1 MEKNDER
8 ADGAVADGNDL
19 LLLMVGALFWA
30 ACCLAARCGLFVAY
44 GRVSFPTLLGVAQVR
59 AAVAIA
65 TVVYALAAAFAPDS
79 RAFWWAGACLSAV
92 CVGTVH
98 YCLIDKGTAA
108 RFAFIPL
115 IAATGACLLPAWWG
129 PDAAWHA
136 GAWLWVAA
144 SAASIACDARSYGR
158 LSAIDM
164 AHLFLDA
171 HALYA
176 SGLSAPYV
184 HPLLPL
190 AAGVVWLLRGLDAII
205 GSQRRPGSPPAALLG
220 VVRLWRAALIAGVIN
235 ATLFILLGGMSGSDG
250 WPVLGPCVRV
260 IALLALLT
268 EEQTSIPSALA
279 EPYVIA
285 LMERAGW
292 KRPPPRGRMARR
304 VRAPV
309 S

>member
-1 MEKNDER
+1 MEKNNER
-8 ADGAVADGNDL
+8 TDDMMAHTSDL
-19 LLLMVGALFWA
+19 LLLMMGALFWV
-30 ACCLAARCGLFVAY
+30 ACCLTARCGLLVAY
-44 GRVSFPTLLGVAQVR
+44 GRVSFSTLLSVAQVR
-59 AAVAIA
+59 AAVAVA
-65 TVVYALAAAFAPDS
+65 AVVYALAAAFAPDS

-92 CVGTVH
+92 CVAMVH
-98 YCLIDKGTAA
+98 YCLVDKGSAA
-108 RFAFIPL
+108 RFAFVPL
-115 IAATGACLLPAWWG
+115 VAATGACLLPAWWG

-144 SAASIACDARSYGR
+144 SAASTACDARSYGR
-158 LSAIDM
+158 LSAIDA

-171 HALYA
+171 HAIYA

-205 GSQRRPGSPPAALLG
+205 GSQRRPGSPPAALWG
-220 VVRLWRAALIAGVIN
+220 VVRLWRAAIVADGIN
-235 ATLFILLGGMSGSDG
+235 TTLFVLLGGVSGSDG
-250 WPVLGPCVRV
+250 WPALGPCARV
-260 IALLALLT
+260 IALLALLI
-268 EEQTSIPSALA
+268 EEQTSTPSTLA
-279 EPYVIA
+279 EPYIVA

-304 VRAPV
+304 VRAPA